1 MPTYQSPW
9 LRVYHTGQF
18 VFETLNNRN
27 VTSDVEVRYRG
38 GPDME
43 SYDSAKFGVSERI
56 LKTSAVAG
64 SLGPNNTL
72 SATSQYSDP
81 PPNDTETIAGKDV
94 RVYLECSGS
103 SDVTVEYD
111 GSQFQISPGTGKVV
125 DVNSPTTFTA
135 TGFVDGETRQV
146 DLFAVEGRTYFQTND
161 EDSVETKDPEVS
173 FNGSTVVFQGTYT
186 ADNSSPNYDDG
197 VSDAS
202 PWRVAGSLQDGTNTF
217 SFNFPK
223 YYITDGEKRNRE
235 GQIQIRYDYK
245 VAPTPIGYMAI
256 GQQDGTRTL
265 LPLADPNDSALVY
278 NDERVPLSD
287 GTIAA
292 EDLVDPS
299 DPDATNVRV
308 VRSDGSIAAWRRDNF
323 GGSP

>member
-1 MPTYQSPW
+1 
-9 LRVYHTGQF
+9 
-18 VFETLNNRN
+18 
-27 VTSDVEVRYRG
+27 
-38 GPDME
+38 
-43 SYDSAKFGVSERI
+43 
-56 LKTSAVAG
+56 
-64 SLGPNNTL
+64 
-72 SATSQYSDP
+72 
-81 PPNDTETIAGKDV
+81 
-94 RVYLECSGS
+94 
-103 SDVTVEYD
+103 VTVEYD
-111 GSQFQISPGTGKVV
+111 GNQFQISPGTDKVL
-125 DVNSPTTFTA
+125 DVNSSTEFTA

-146 DLFAVEGRTYFQTND
+146 NLFAVEGRSWFDTND
-161 EDSVETKDPEVS
+161 DDLTETKDPEVS

-186 ADNSSPNYDDG
+186 ADNSSPNYDGG

-202 PWRVAGSLQDGTNTF
+202 PWRVAGSLQDGSNTF
-217 SFNFPK
+217 SFNFP
-223 YYITDGEKRNRE
+223 IRSNGEHNRE

-278 NDERVPLSD
+278 NDERVLLSD